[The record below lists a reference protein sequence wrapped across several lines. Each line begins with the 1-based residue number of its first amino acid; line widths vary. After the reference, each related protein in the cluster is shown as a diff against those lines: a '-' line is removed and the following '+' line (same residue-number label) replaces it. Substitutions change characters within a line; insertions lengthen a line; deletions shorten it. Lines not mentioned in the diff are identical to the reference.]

1 LLLLPVVPVADPVAP
16 AVDPA
21 PVLALLEPDE
31 DTSVRMKPPR
41 FDEEL
46 DAEPDVADPDVP
58 VAPPDRKQPV
68 TVTVCA
74 DSARLDADPLCP
86 VAGVCPPD
94 CADAATASAAE
105 KIVPNMK

>member
-1 LLLLPVVPVADPVAP
+1 VVALPD
-16 AVDPA
+16 
-21 PVLALLEPDE
+21 EPDE

-46 DAEPDVADPDVP
+46 LDAEPDVADPDVP
-58 VAPPDRKQPV
+58 VAVAPDRRHPV

-74 DSARLDADPLCP
+74 DSDRLDADPLCP

-105 KIVPNMK
+105 KIVPNIK